1 MIERLIL
8 FDIDGTLIDSAGAGK
23 RAMERAFREVLAI
36 DGLERAGSVPYA
48 GRTDPVILDAV
59 DRAVNVPPGA
69 IEGRR
74 EALEGAF
81 LRALAIEMARPD
93 PRRRV
98 LPGVRP
104 LLEKLQAM
112 AGVHLGLLTG
122 NLEAGARIKLGAFD
136 LNRFFPAGGFSS
148 DDRDRRRIAHIAWRK
163 LSEWAGIEFEASAV
177 TVVGD
182 TGHDVDCARANGF
195 RAVAVDSGWVSR
207 EVLVRAAPDVLL
219 DDLAA
224 PRVIE
229 ALGLEA

>member
-23 RAMERAFREVLAI
+23 RAMESAFREVLAI
-36 DGLERAGSVPYA
+36 DGLARAAAVPYA

-59 DRAVNVPPGA
+59 ARAVGVAPND
-69 IEGRR
+69 IDRRR

-81 LRALAIEMARPD
+81 LRSLKIEMGRPD

-104 LLEKLQAM
+104 LLEKLEAM

-148 DDRDRRRIAHIAWRK
+148 DDRDRRRIAHIAWRR
-163 LSEWAGIEFEASAV
+163 LSESVGIQFEPNAV

-182 TGHDVDCARANGF
+182 TDHDVDCARANGF

-207 EVLVRAAPDVLL
+207 DVLARAAPDALL